1 MYTFVYII
9 SSRVFMEKNFK
20 YYRNIFLTILASYIG
35 IKLIDNLKEFT
46 PIVELIFDIVSP
58 FLMGSI
64 IAYILNP
71 IIKFIEGK
79 MDIKRIFSLLIT
91 YVLAL
96 VVVGLTVALIGP
108 IIVSNI
114 TELAS
119 QIPFYFEKTQS
130 FVITALKD
138 INDVNPSI
146 FLDIEAQIK
155 ESLPQIGSIV
165 ISSAS
170 QLANATVSIFN
181 STIDILMSIIIS
193 FYLLMEKEA
202 VVNLAKRVLFITV
215 KDKYDFIMEFLR
227 TLNSNIGV
235 YVSSKI
241 LDSCIVGFISAIALF
256 LIGSKYSLLLGLI
269 MVFCNLIPYFGP
281 MLGMIPAVIINL
293 FYNPM
298 VSVYA
303 IIALLVVQQIEMV
316 IIEPKIVGGQL
327 GLNPLLT
334 LFSISVGGAL
344 FGIPGM
350 IMSTPIMGVLK
361 IYISQHI
368 EHKYYKI
375 VNNRNAI

>member
-1 MYTFVYII
+1 
-9 SSRVFMEKNFK
+9 MEKNFK
-20 YYRNIFLTILASYIG
+20 YYRNIFLTMLASYIG

-79 MDIKRIFSLLIT
+79 MHIKRIFSLLTT

-96 VVVGLTVALIGP
+96 VIVGLTVALIGP

-114 TELAS
+114 TEIAS

-181 STIDILMSIIIS
+181 SAIDILMSIIIS
-193 FYLLMEKEA
+193 FYLLMEKEP

-241 LDSCIVGFISAIALF
+241 LDSCIVGSVSAIALF

-368 EHKYYKI
+368 EHKYSKI
-375 VNNRNAI
+375 VDNRNAI